1 MRRRRAAR
9 IDPSGVGFRLRFVG
23 SVVLALLFPL
33 VAGAWFLAGEL
44 EAREVDR
51 ADARLAA
58 ALRVAPAELRADV
71 VGADARARRLASS
84 PRVQRAL
91 LERDR
96 AALARLAGTQP
107 NVAFY
112 AGRTRLAGSTPH
124 PSLTRSIDVVS
135 PRRVLGRVVVGI
147 PLDDALLRRLR
158 ATAALRSRDLL
169 VLVSS
174 GRVIAGPLGL
184 DDRRIEL
191 EPGRAGDVRLASG
204 RYRALAVPLVQG
216 GSEMLVAATPKEAI
230 DARASVGQR
239 RVALASL
246 ATLLALA
253 VGALGVAPVAERR
266 VRARWEEEERE
277 ALAHLADALGAAHD
291 PNALLRVIL
300 ETMVESTGA
309 VGGRLFEDGKEV
321 AHIGEPAAGAE
332 PLRLELVEDDGATG
346 LILLYPPP
354 GGLSDEAR
362 RLAGWLAE
370 RATIALENAR
380 RHAIAQHEA
389 VTDPLTG
396 LANRRRFVRE
406 LSVEVNR
413 AQRFQHSLA
422 IVLADLD
429 DFKSVNDRFGHLT
442 GDDALRAFADV
453 LRDRVRDIDLPV
465 RFGGEEFAVLL
476 RETTLAGARALAEEL
491 RTRLQELTLTAPDGR
506 RFRVTASFGVA
517 AYPEDGAEDE
527 LLAAADAALYRAK
540 QQGKNRVA
548 VAEAQSKPSGDA
560 PVR

>member
-9 IDPSGVGFRLRFVG
+9 IDQSGVGFRLRFVG

-58 ALRVAPAELRADV
+58 ALRVAPAELRGDV
-71 VGADARARRLASS
+71 AQAEARARRLAGS
-84 PRVQRAL
+84 PRVQRAF

-96 AALARLAGTQP
+96 AELVHLAQAQP

-124 PSLTRSIDVVS
+124 LSLTRSIDVVS
-135 PRRVLGRVVVGI
+135 RRQALGRVVVGV

-158 ATAALRSRDLL
+158 ATALLGSRDLL
-169 VLVSS
+169 VLVS
-174 GRVIAGPLGL
+174 GGQVIAGRVEPGN
-184 DDRRIEL
+184 RRIEL
-191 EPGRAGDVRLASG
+191 RPGRPGDVRLAAG
-204 RYRALAVPLVQG
+204 RYRALAVPLVRG
-216 GSEMLVAATPKEAI
+216 GKEMLVAATPRGGI
-230 DARASVGQR
+230 DSRASAGQR
-239 RVALASL
+239 RVAFASL
-246 ATLLALA
+246 VTLLALA
-253 VGALGVAPVAERR
+253 VGALGVAPLAERR

-277 ALAHLADALGAAHD
+277 ALTHLADALGAAHD
-291 PNALLRVIL
+291 PDALLRVIL

-309 VGGRLFEDGKEV
+309 AGGRLFEDGKEV
-321 AHIGEPAAGAE
+321 ARTGEPETGEE
-332 PLRLELVEDDGATG
+332 PLRLELEDDGAAG

-354 GGLSDEAR
+354 GGFTDEAR
-362 RLAGWLAE
+362 RLAGWLAG
-370 RATIALENAR
+370 RAAVALQSAR
-380 RHAIAQHEA
+380 RHAIAQREA

-413 AQRFQHSLA
+413 AQRFEHPLA
-422 IVLADLD
+422 VILADLD

-442 GDDALRAFADV
+442 GDDALRGFADV
-453 LRDRVRDIDLPV
+453 LRDRVRDTDLPA

-476 RETTLAGARALAEEL
+476 RETTLDGARALAEEL
-491 RTRLQELTLTAPDGR
+491 RGRLQEQALAAPDGR

-517 AYPEDGAEDE
+517 VYPEAGAGEQ
-527 LLAAADAALYRAK
+527 LIAAADAALYRAK
-540 QQGKNRVA
+540 AQGKNRVA
-548 VAEAQSKPSGDA
+548 VAETPAQSSGDLRPA
-560 PVR
+560 